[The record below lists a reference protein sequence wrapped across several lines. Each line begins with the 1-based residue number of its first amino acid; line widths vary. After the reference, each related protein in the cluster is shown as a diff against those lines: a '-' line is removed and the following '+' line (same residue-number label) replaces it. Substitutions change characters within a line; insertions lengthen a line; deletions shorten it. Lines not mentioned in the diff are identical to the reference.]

1 MALKYFLFKPLI
13 NCSDAQFAQ
22 FQQAINGR
30 RLADGFELEVV
41 GGRPGVYFA
50 FERRTPERRS
60 VSSSTQEELSA
71 VVAAA
76 RLVAVSQGL
85 PEDCPVMVLNRPSG
99 LLDDEPTLVL
109 KEQNIQTEMS
119 KYRQGLVGVRA
130 LGCTIETV
138 QRVDNFFRQLSGTI
152 GLVQQLGGVETAIG
166 VTDQLQ
172 VLQHVRARSAAVVQ
186 NAVERI
192 SKRLQAIEVT
202 DRALDSLIDRYQA
215 EIDNSASSSSVSS
228 KWNRY
233 RVREVVPQVQTFR
246 ADLELAL
253 TLERRLRSIVQSFVQ
268 EQSINIREEENE
280 NLDIA
285 ITKIAEKSVADFGR
299 FAETAKESTRAW
311 CESLL
316 ADLDHMRSEFSIQKR
331 ANMVSEVE
339 RLVASSAKFREV
351 RSRFDEVLSQLEEVS
366 EVIGGSGFS
375 LPVPISELRRQMDE
389 KLSVFSRAAFVAR
402 GHLSDVLGRQSDTYA
417 TVGSLVDDLV
427 GRVEPIHRA
436 LAPEDG
442 TPGVLSAAL
451 VGQISTV
458 FAGANDLLVEVRLL
472 LGQTQDMQS
481 RLANLEVPA
490 FSRSLGS
497 EPELGASLDQVEQ
510 VAIDMAR
517 FLSVT
522 TISLDE
528 ALDLQERIEEE
539 ASWQWIDSE
548 DGGADPER
556 VLDATAILGMRG
568 HGRWEQ
574 FVNACDIANR
584 HGATRQLDPKQ
595 FSNVLSRLGAI
606 EVDFDSSPPRWTVA
620 PVTLLPLEG
629 RSTLDLKVFGL
640 FGLNAA
646 SKLES
651 IAALMPNAQKSHIQQ
666 PRDVAPPVPLLTV
679 PQGSSGGIG
688 TDERFQAVGVH
699 VSSIRLGDLLP
710 DISDFTQSLHL
721 RRAFR
726 PSFVL
731 SARVWNGDR
740 WVNIATDEIVPRL
753 EQGGLFS
760 VEEKADPGSRSVVW
774 GAAGADWWG
783 GEWATLLHRAFLTDA
798 RRTSSAR
805 FYRSTDP
812 NGPSNGGKTLRVK
825 DTWRW
830 PSLYERALVLTT
842 GTLPGRS
849 QNRILDYPAVDEA
862 MAKHLCTLLGIN
874 FEVREEEN

>member
-1 MALKYFLFKPLI
+1 MSLKYFLFKPLI

-22 FQQAINGR
+22 FQQAIDGR
-30 RLADGFELEVV
+30 RLADGSELEVF

-50 FERRTPERRS
+50 FERRTPVRRS
-60 VSSSTQEELSA
+60 MSSPTQEELSA

-85 PEDCPVMVLNRPSG
+85 PEDCPVMVLNRRSG
-99 LLDDEPTLVL
+99 LLDDEPTLVS
-109 KEQNIQTEMS
+109 KEQTIQTEMS
-119 KYRQGLVGVRA
+119 KYRQGLVAVRA

-138 QRVDNFFRQLSGTI
+138 QIVDNCFRQLSGTI
-152 GLVQQLGGVETAIG
+152 GLVQQLGGMEAAIG

-172 VLQHVRARSAAVVQ
+172 VLQDARARSAAVAQ

-192 SKRLQAIEVT
+192 SERLQEIEQT
-202 DRALDSLIDRYQA
+202 DRDLGSLIDRYQA
-215 EIDNSASSSSVSS
+215 EIDNSASSSSVST

-233 RVREVVPQVQTFR
+233 RVREVDPQVQTFR

-253 TLERRLRSIVQSFVQ
+253 NLERRLRNIGQGFVQ
-268 EQSINIREEENE
+268 EKSINIREEENA

-285 ITKIAEKSVADFGR
+285 ITKIAQKSVADFGR
-299 FAETAKESTRAW
+299 FAETATESTRAW

-316 ADLDHMRSEFSIQKR
+316 ADLNHMRSEFSIQRR
-331 ANMVSEVE
+331 ANMVREVE

-375 LPVPISELRRQMDE
+375 LPVPISEQRRQMDE

-458 FAGANDLLVEVRLL
+458 LAGANDLLVEVRLL

-490 FSRSLGS
+490 ISRPMGAD
-497 EPELGASLDQVEQ
+497 PDLGALLDEVEQ
-510 VAIDMAR
+510 VSGDMAQI
-517 FLSVT
+517 LSVT

-620 PVTLLPLEG
+620 PVTLLPLKG
-629 RSTLDLKVFGL
+629 RFTRDLKVFGL

-651 IAALMPNAQKSHIQQ
+651 IAALMPKAQISHIQQ

-679 PQGSSGGIG
+679 PSTDSSGVE
-688 TDERFQAVGVH
+688 TDQLLQALGVR
-699 VSSIRLGDLLP
+699 VPSNRLGDLLP
-710 DISDFTQSLHL
+710 DISAFTQSLHL

-740 WVNIATDEIVPRL
+740 WVNIATDDIVPRL
-753 EQGGLFS
+753 EQAGLFS
-760 VEEKADPGSRSVVW
+760 VEERADPGTRSW
-774 GAAGADWWG
+774 IWRNGDEWWG
-783 GEWATLLHRAFLTDA
+783 GEWAALLHRAFQTDP

-805 FYRSTDP
+805 FYRTTDP
-812 NGPSNGGKTLRVK
+812 NGPSNGAPTLRVK
-825 DTWRW
+825 DAWRW
-830 PSLYERALVLTT
+830 PGLYERALVLTT

-862 MAKHLCTLLGIN
+862 MAKHLCEVLGII